1 MIYFI
6 AFWKEHLVAGIL
18 FDFLAKM
25 SQSKEYL
32 SQQTFLIT
40 PTQTDINIEV
50 NVDLI
55 AISSADS
62 IIW

>member
-1 MIYFI
+1 
-6 AFWKEHLVAGIL
+6 
-18 FDFLAKM
+18 M

-50 NVDLI
+50 NADLI